1 MSQQKFIWARLS
13 KERRIECSSRGI
25 KALSAMYCLMD
36 DGRSIEQHYQCDVKG
51 YDIGG
56 TNWRL
61 GKGRPP
67 KTPMT
72 RTEQYEK
79 YKALWKEYLPNTML
93 DELIKQPIRILTDS
107 FATSEINQAAAIADI
122 LNEYMESNHAV

>member
-1 MSQQKFIWARLS
+1 MSQKFIWARFS
-13 KERRIECSSRGI
+13 QERHIECSSRGV
-25 KALSAMYCLMD
+25 KALSAMYCRMD
-36 DGRSIEQHYQCDVKG
+36 DGRTIEQHYQCDVKG

-61 GKGRPP
+61 GKGRQP
-67 KTPMT
+67 KTTMT
-72 RTEQYEK
+72 RMEQYEK

-93 DELIKQPIRILTDS
+93 DELIKQPVRILTDS
-107 FATSEINQAAAIADI
+107 FAISEINQAAAIADI